1 MAPAVLEKPTF
12 TRDQIVSA
20 TVASK
25 EFSALR
31 KRARTSPQ
39 YISGRNGIDSVLLDY
54 ETYERMYGELQ
65 YFRKLEFERIAAER
79 VAVADADPG
88 HRPIPFRE
96 AIGEDAFEAFEAVDA
111 NAVSDEELF
120 E

>member
-1 MAPAVLEKPTF
+1 MSPEVLEKPTF
-12 TRDQIVSA
+12 TRDQIVPA
-20 TVASK
+20 TTASK

-31 KRARTSPQ
+31 KRAKSAPQ

-65 YFRKLEFERIAAER
+65 YYHELELER
-79 VAVADADPG
+79 VAADRVAAADADPE
-88 HRPIPFRE
+88 HRPIPFE
-96 AIGEDAFEAFEAVDA
+96 AMVGEEAYAAFEAIDP
-111 NAVSDEELF
+111 NAISDEDLF

>member
-1 MAPAVLEKPTF
+1 MTPAVLEKPTF

-65 YFRKLEFERIAAER
+65 YFRELELGRIAAER
-79 VAVADADPG
+79 VVAADADPD

-96 AIGEDAFEAFEAVDA
+96 AIGEDAYEAFEAIDA
-111 NAVSDEELF
+111 DAISDTELF

>member
-1 MAPAVLEKPTF
+1 MAPEVLEKPTF

-20 TVASK
+20 TTASK

-31 KRARTSPQ
+31 KRARKAPQ

-65 YFRKLEFERIAAER
+65 HFHEKELDR
-79 VAVADADPG
+79 VAAARVAAADADSH
-88 HRPIPFRE
+88 HRPLSFRE
-96 AIGEDAFEAFEAVDA
+96 AVGEDAYAAFEAIDPE
-111 NAVSDEELF
+111 AVSDEELF
-120 E
+120 A

>member
-1 MAPAVLEKPTF
+1 MAPAILEKPTF

-65 YFRKLEFERIAAER
+65 YFRELEFDRIAAER
-79 VAVADADPG
+79 VAAADADPD
-88 HRPIPFRE
+88 HRPISFRE
-96 AIGEDAFEAFEAVDA
+96 VLGEDAYEAFEAIDA
-111 NAVSDEELF
+111 SAIPDEELF